1 MGDFLRLFV
10 NDKNA
15 RDVVGDTGRR
25 KARRAH
31 YNAIRKAITEVER
44 LHKRR
49 YLRPGGGAKNP
60 QPPRD
65 GFIMTRTGTLKKSYG
80 RVLEPKTASGV
91 GLSGDMFAVYGS
103 DLKYAKY
110 LEDGTRPTTIVATRA
125 KALAFPVKGETA
137 FAKWIDHPGI
147 RARDTLGQT
156 QRDLSPQLE
165 RTLGLSLAKEGL

>member
-31 YNAIRKAITEVER
+31 YNAIRKAIVDVER
-44 LHKRR
+44 HHKRK
-49 YLRPGGGAKNP
+49 YMLPGGGAKAP
-60 QPPRD
+60 RPPRD

-91 GLSGDMFAVYGS
+91 GLSGKMFALYGS
-103 DLKYAKY
+103 DVRYGKY
-110 LEDGTRPTTIVATRA
+110 LEAGT
-125 KALAFPVKGETA
+125 K
-137 FAKWIDHPGI
+137 HI

-165 RTLGLSLAKEGL
+165 RILGLTLAKEGF